1 MELYWREIN
10 CSLYVEG
17 SGSCSMS
24 TNGHLLMDSGYDND
38 LFQWPCQAIGV
49 LMLTTYG
56 SWVLQTGS
64 QNRVKTV
71 RSSQSVS

>member
-1 MELYWREIN
+1 
-10 CSLYVEG
+10 
-17 SGSCSMS
+17 
-24 TNGHLLMDSGYDND
+24 MDSGYDND

-71 RSSQSVS
+71 RSSQSAS